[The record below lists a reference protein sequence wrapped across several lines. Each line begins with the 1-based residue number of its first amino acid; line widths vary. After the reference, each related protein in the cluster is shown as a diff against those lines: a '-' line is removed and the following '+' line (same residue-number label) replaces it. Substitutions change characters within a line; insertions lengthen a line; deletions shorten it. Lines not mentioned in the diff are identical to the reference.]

1 MIKRQWLH
9 DLAKFGAGL
18 VAADFVVVWWLS
30 SLRHVP
36 DTFMGVPLAEANA
49 TLLVD
54 IFLFLIL
61 VHYGWNIGQIPHV
74 KERMYL
80 TAAGV
85 IFTVVAG
92 GHLLRI
98 LYNGDVVIFGWAVPL
113 FLSWIGVV
121 VATYLAYTSFHL
133 ATRMKR

>member
-9 DLAKFGAGL
+9 ESAKFLAGL
-18 VAADFVVVWWLS
+18 VAADFVVIWWLS
-30 SLRHVP
+30 MQPTMP
-36 DTFMGVPLAEANA
+36 DAFMGLPLADSTA

-54 IFLFLIL
+54 FFLFLIL
-61 VHYGWNIGQIPHV
+61 VHYGWNIGKIPQV

-85 IFTVVAG
+85 VFTVVAG

-98 LYNGDVVIFGWAVPL
+98 LYNGDVSIFGWTVPL
-113 FLSWIGVV
+113 FRFKGTFVRLN
-121 VATYLAYTSFHL
+121 
-133 ATRMKR
+133 